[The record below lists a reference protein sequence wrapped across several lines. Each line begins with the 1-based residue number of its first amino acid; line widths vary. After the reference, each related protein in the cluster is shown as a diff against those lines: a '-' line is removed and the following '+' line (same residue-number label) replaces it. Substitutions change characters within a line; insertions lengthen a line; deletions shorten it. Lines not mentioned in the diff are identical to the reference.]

1 MPERVQP
8 PIATEGLD
16 ARDIAFH
23 VGRAQ
28 ILCGATL
35 GVARGETVALLGPS
49 GCGKTTLLRVIAG
62 LERQAAGGVWF
73 DGEDI
78 SHIAA
83 HRRGFGLMFQ
93 DHALFPHLDVSR
105 NIDFGLRRRGWG
117 KADRERRVTELL
129 GTVGLRGFEGRT
141 LDGLSGG
148 ERQRVALARA
158 LAPEPRLLM
167 LDEPLGSLDRGL
179 RERLVVELRAIL
191 KDLAIPAIYVTH
203 DQFEA
208 FAVADRLA
216 IMRDGVIVR
225 TGTPD
230 AVHEEPGTEF
240 VARFLGMENIVPGT
254 LGPGGMVESPAGVF
268 GPIERHPGAGP
279 VRLLLRA
286 EGALVTDGNGPNVVR
301 GRVVA
306 RVFLGGLTRLVLDT
320 AAGRLE
326 FPLQRP
332 PAGAEEGSEVSIR
345 VEKAQVLSG
354 E

>member
-1 MPERVQP
+1 MQTQEQP
-8 PIATEGLD
+8 PIAIQGLD

-23 VGRAQ
+23 IGRAQ
-28 ILCGATL
+28 ILRGATL

-62 LERQAAGGVWF
+62 LERQAAGRVWF

-78 SHIAA
+78 GRVAP

-105 NIDFGLRRRGWG
+105 NVDFGLRRQGWG
-117 KADRERRVTELL
+117 KAERGRRVTELL
-129 GTVGLRGFEGRT
+129 GTVGLSGFEGRA

-191 KDLAIPAIYVTH
+191 RELAIPAIYVTH

-208 FAVADRLA
+208 FAVANRLA

-230 AVHEEPGTEF
+230 EVHKEPGTEF
-240 VARFLGMENIVPGT
+240 VARFLGMENIVRGT
-254 LGPGGMVESPAGVF
+254 RGSGAMVETAAGVF
-268 GPIERHPGAGP
+268 GPVTGQPGDGP

-286 EGALVTDGNGPNVVR
+286 EGALLIEGSGPNVIR

-306 RVFLGGLTRLVLDT
+306 RVFLGGVTRLVLDT
-320 AAGRLE
+320 AAGRME

-332 PAGAEEGSEVSIR
+332 PSGVQEGTDVSIQ
-345 VEKAQVLSG
+345 VETAQVLSG